1 MAYNSIIT
9 PLKETKMK
17 YYVYR
22 YSADPG
28 DVDIVKIN
36 LTIVEAETL
45 LEKLKKDD
53 PHGNYFMSK
62 QNF

>member
-1 MAYNSIIT
+1 
-9 PLKETKMK
+9 MK

-28 DVDIVKIN
+28 DVDIVKLN
-36 LTIVEAETL
+36 LTIVEAERL
-45 LEKLKKDD
+45 IEKLEKED
-53 PHGNYFMSK
+53 PHGNYFMRK